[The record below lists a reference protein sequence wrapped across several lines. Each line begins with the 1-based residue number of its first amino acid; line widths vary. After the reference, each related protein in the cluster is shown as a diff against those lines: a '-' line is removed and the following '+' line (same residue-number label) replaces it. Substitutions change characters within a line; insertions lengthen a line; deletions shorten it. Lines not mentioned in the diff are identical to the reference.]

1 MPDCPDSFVYVACAA
16 NGGQNLNTFAYIRQN
31 LGLLIFET
39 YQHASMVFQ
48 CVLLAT
54 IIGVGI
60 SIAVYKTP
68 WLSGLTTGISSVT
81 FSIPSFA
88 LFGVMIPLVGLG
100 VTPAVIALTL
110 YALLP
115 IVRNSIVGLSNVDKS
130 MVDAA
135 KGMGM
140 GRMGILFRIEL
151 PLAWPVVLTG
161 IRVATQLTVGIGAI
175 AAYVSGPGLGDLIFS
190 GLARLGGANSL
201 NAILVGTV
209 GIILLALLFDA
220 VYVLIG
226 RLTTSRGLRV

>member
-1 MPDCPDSFVYVACAA
+1 M
-16 NGGQNLNTFAYIRQN
+16 NTFAYIRQN
-31 LGLLIFET
+31 LGLLVFEA

-48 CVLLAT
+48 CVLLAA
-54 IIGVGI
+54 IIGVGV

-68 WLSGLTTGISSVT
+68 WLSGLAGGISSVA

-88 LFGVMIPLVGLG
+88 LFGVMIPIVGLG
-100 VTPAVIALTL
+100 VTPAVVALTV
-110 YALLP
+110 YAILP

-161 IRVATQLTVGIGAI
+161 IRVATQLTMGIGAI